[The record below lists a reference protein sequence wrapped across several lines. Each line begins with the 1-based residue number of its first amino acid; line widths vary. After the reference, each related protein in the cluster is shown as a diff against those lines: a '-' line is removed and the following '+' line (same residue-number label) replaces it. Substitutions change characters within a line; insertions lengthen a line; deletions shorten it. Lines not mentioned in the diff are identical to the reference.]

1 MNDDPTDDP
10 AYQAWLADLATQC
23 RCSHDRPCAG
33 LMAGGF
39 CDELDWSEDDYEIDF
54 DDEGFYPSISP

>member
-23 RCSHDRPCAG
+23 RCSDKPCDG
-33 LMAGGF
+33 LMAGGL
-39 CDELDWSEDDYEIDF
+39 CDDLDWTEFDVDWDLDSDNQPNPDDL
-54 DDEGFYPSISP
+54 